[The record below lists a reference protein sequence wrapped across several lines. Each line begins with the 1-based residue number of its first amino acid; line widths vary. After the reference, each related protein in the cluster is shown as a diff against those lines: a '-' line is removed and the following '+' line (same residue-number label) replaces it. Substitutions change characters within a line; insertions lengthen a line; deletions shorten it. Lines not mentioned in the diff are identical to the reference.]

1 MAQSHG
7 RSRRTRTGAKRKK
20 KRDKIKA
27 ELGREPVLTTIG
39 ETEKKIIRVRGGNYK
54 VALRKAKEANVLD
67 PTTGKVQKTEILSV
81 VENKA
86 NRHYVRRNIITK
98 GAVIETKIGRAK
110 VTSRPTQDGI
120 VNAVLIK
127 E

>member
-7 RSRRTRTGAKRKK
+7 RSKRTKTGAKRKK

-27 ELGREPVLTTIG
+27 ELGREPILTTVG
-39 ETEKKIIRVRGGNYK
+39 DTERKITRVRGGNFK
-54 VALRKAKEANVLD
+54 VALRKVNEANVLD
-67 PTTGKVQKTEILSV
+67 PSTGKVQKTEILSV
-81 VENKA
+81 LENKA
-86 NRHYVRRNIITK
+86 NRHDVRRNIVTK
-98 GAVIETKIGRAK
+98 GAVIETKIGKAR